1 MSKNSATI
9 SHLLTH
15 RKWIRIAS
23 RCWKERKHREYGRIW
38 NDYGACLR
46 VGVAGH
52 RRFFG
57 WPLEV
62 VVADR
67 ELVVVFRSGGYS
79 VFKLKLM
86 YNPNYWID
94 TACFYLYL
102 SLLQVDAN
110 IPIGDTGVPPSITFA
125 RP

>member
-1 MSKNSATI
+1 M
-9 SHLLTH
+9 
-15 RKWIRIAS
+15 
-23 RCWKERKHREYGRIW
+23 ERKHREYERIS

-79 VFKLKLM
+79 VF
-86 YNPNYWID
+86 N
-94 TACFYLYL
+94 
-102 SLLQVDAN
+102 
-110 IPIGDTGVPPSITFA
+110 
-125 RP
+125 